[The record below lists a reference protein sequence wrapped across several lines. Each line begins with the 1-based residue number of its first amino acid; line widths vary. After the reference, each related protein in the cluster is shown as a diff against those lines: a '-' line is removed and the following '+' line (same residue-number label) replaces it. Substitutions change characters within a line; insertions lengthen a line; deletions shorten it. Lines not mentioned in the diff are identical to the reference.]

1 MKRWWRIFWKGL
13 SSLLTPEGPSSVF
26 FSFIQGLA
34 IENTTEKYFIAVPL
48 TGLSLLTCKSFVWI
62 LSGPYIFLLFDSERL
77 DTGTMSLASLWQH
90 ESLRSG
96 CSLQSD
102 RFPWSSLCGQS
113 RRVISEWFTYTSDQ
127 RLQGYGSLSCNRKHQ
142 PQGWLNLHI
151 PWSKQLNR

>member
-34 IENTTEKYFIAVPL
+34 IENTTGKYFIAVPL
-48 TGLSLLTCKSFVWI
+48 TGLSLLTFVWI

-90 ESLRSG
+90 EFEIGLQPPEWQVSSKLTLWAITSG
-96 CSLQSD
+96 YL
-102 RFPWSSLCGQS
+102 
-113 RRVISEWFTYTSDQ
+113 RVIYIHLWSKTSRLWQPELQQEAPTTRLIEFTY
-127 RLQGYGSLSCNRKHQ
+127 SLIQTVK
-142 PQGWLNLHI
+142 
-151 PWSKQLNR
+151 